1 MHIDGE
7 LWCKNFFQKP
17 NTEFK
22 QTSYNHNF
30 RKQYAGIGYRYDTA
44 KDKFIMPQPFASWSL
59 DDNDDWQPPIA
70 NPTITDD
77 GQDPV
82 VWWYDISWNEDA
94 HNADNTKGWKAT
106 KSDDTAD
113 PKTVYDWNGTSW
125 VSAQEDIM
133 PRGKGSRLIGK
144 QKTSTAASISAGNK
158 SADDLRAFINGGLV
172 SQGSA
177 SSVWTLREQFSKKQ
191 DGTWAGDL
199 SAVSN
204 AVAQPGGTMTVNSQ
218 PLGSYDYTFY
228 NGPQTVSSFSN
239 SDFFTT
245 TEDSRSALIYI
256 NGNLT
261 INACQVF
268 KPSNR
273 KLFTAIYVKGN
284 LTVNGTISMGY
295 DNGGAT
301 GRGANHSS
309 SGSPRTAQA
318 IKLISPGTYSCV
330 PDPNIPAAGGNGG
343 AGAIVSPT
351 GAASPNRSA
360 SNTGSNGTGGGTGGG
375 GSGTFFVLDGQP
387 AAPINPSGAG
397 SAGTAFTGG
406 TGGGG
411 VDKRGDG
418 TVQNATAGAPNGGA
432 GGNAGGTGNGNSS
445 GGNGNPGGLY
455 NQDCTSSNAGDNG
468 TPGTAGSLVIYVS
481 GDISGCGA
489 ITSNGQVASWNGAP
503 IGTSANGDPAPGPS
517 GGFGQ
522 CGKCGGS
529 GGGGHVSIFYG
540 TDNFGSGTVSADA
553 APTSVPAPNNPFNPA
568 NPGPSSPSPVVGRGH
583 GIAGGNGTAR
593 KMAMPTG

>member
-1 MHIDGE
+1 M
-7 LWCKNFFQKP
+7 
-17 NTEFK
+17 
-22 QTSYNHNF
+22 
-30 RKQYAGIGYRYDTA
+30 A
-44 KDKFIMPQPFASWSL
+44 
-59 DDNDDWQPPIA
+59 
-70 NPTITDD
+70 
-77 GQDPV
+77 
-82 VWWYDISWNEDA
+82 
-94 HNADNTKGWKAT
+94 
-106 KSDDTAD
+106 
-113 PKTVYDWNGTSW
+113 
-125 VSAQEDIM
+125 
-133 PRGKGSRLIGK
+133 RLIGASK
-144 QKTSTAASISAGNK
+144 SSTAASLSAGNK
-158 SADDLRAFINGGLV
+158 SADDLRAALNGSLIN
-172 SQGSA
+172 QGSA
-177 SSVWTLREQFSKKQ
+177 PGAWTLKEQFSQKKSN
-191 DGTWAGDL
+191 TWAGDVG
-199 SAVSN
+199 AISN
-204 AVAQPGGTMTVNSQ
+204 AAAQAGGTLTINSQ

-228 NGPQTVSSFSN
+228 NGPKTVSSFSN

-245 TEDSRSALIYI
+245 TEDSRSALIYV

-273 KLFTAIYVKGN
+273 KLFTAIYVRGN

-301 GRGANHSS
+301 GRGANHSPT
-309 SGSPRTAQA
+309 GSPRTAQA

-351 GAASPNRSA
+351 SAASPNRSA

-375 GSGTFFVLDGQP
+375 GSGTFFVLDNQP

-411 VDKRGDG
+411 VDKRGDS
-418 TVQNATAGAPNGGA
+418 TVTNATAGAPNGGA

-445 GGNGNPGGLY
+445 GGNGNPGGIY
-455 NQDCTSSNAGDNG
+455 NQPCGSSNSGDNG

-489 ITSNGQVASWNGAP
+489 ITSNGQVANWTGAP
-503 IGTSANGDPAPGPS
+503 IGTGANGDSAPGPS

-522 CGKCGGS
+522 EGKCGGS
-529 GGGGHVSIFYG
+529 GGGGHVSVFYG
-540 TDNFGSGTVSADA
+540 TDNFGSGTISADA
-553 APTSVPAPNNPFNPA
+553 APTSVPSPNNPYNPA
-568 NPGPSSPSPVVGRGH
+568 NPGPSNPSPVVGRGH

>member
-1 MHIDGE
+1 
-7 LWCKNFFQKP
+7 
-17 NTEFK
+17 
-22 QTSYNHNF
+22 
-30 RKQYAGIGYRYDTA
+30 
-44 KDKFIMPQPFASWSL
+44 
-59 DDNDDWQPPIA
+59 
-70 NPTITDD
+70 
-77 GQDPV
+77 
-82 VWWYDISWNEDA
+82 
-94 HNADNTKGWKAT
+94 
-106 KSDDTAD
+106 
-113 PKTVYDWNGTSW
+113 
-125 VSAQEDIM
+125 M

-273 KLFTAIYVKGN
+273 KLFTAIYVKGD

-343 AGAIVSPT
+343 AGIST
-351 GAASPNRSA
+351 SI
-360 SNTGSNGTGGGTGGG
+360 TGSSVARSGVGGGAG
-375 GSGTFFVLDGQP
+375 LDSHPTTHG
-387 AAPINPSGAG
+387 
-397 SAGTAFTGG
+397 TGG

-411 VDKRGDG
+411 PATQSGG
-418 TVQNATAGAPNGGA
+418 TAGTTNTGGGGGGQYTCSGVGGA
-432 GGNAGGTGNGNSS
+432 GGS
-445 GGNGNPGGLY
+445 GV
-455 NQDCTSSNAGDNG
+455 
-468 TPGTAGSLVIYVS
+468 VIIRYKY
-481 GDISGCGA
+481 
-489 ITSNGQVASWNGAP
+489 Q
-503 IGTSANGDPAPGPS
+503 
-517 GGFGQ
+517 
-522 CGKCGGS
+522 
-529 GGGGHVSIFYG
+529 
-540 TDNFGSGTVSADA
+540 
-553 APTSVPAPNNPFNPA
+553 
-568 NPGPSSPSPVVGRGH
+568 
-583 GIAGGNGTAR
+583 
-593 KMAMPTG
+593 